1 MILAHPLAIS
11 LIAGAGL
18 LMAAAPLQAQAPA
31 QPAPVRTMLQ
41 TSAVAGSPE
50 QETSLATVDIAV
62 GSGNP
67 FHTHFGSEMGY
78 VVSGHI
84 RLEVMGQPPRELGP
98 GDSFLVPRG
107 LAHRSVLVGNEPA
120 KLVNSWTVDKGK
132 PLMTPVAAAPA
143 ARAP

>member
-1 MILAHPLAIS
+1 MMSVRCFSIA
-11 LIAGAGL
+11 AGAL
-18 LMAAAPLQAQAPA
+18 LLSLGPTQAQAPA

-67 FHTHFGSEMGY
+67 FHTHFGTEMGY
-78 VVSGHI
+78 VVFGHI
-84 RLEVMGQPPRELGP
+84 RLEIVGQPARELGP

-107 LAHRSVLVGNEPA
+107 AVHHSVLVGGAPA
-120 KLVNSWTVDKGK
+120 RLVNSWTVDKGK
-132 PLMTPVAAAPA
+132 PLMTPAAAPQ
-143 ARAP
+143 